1 MKKYLSFAV
10 FALLVAF
17 TSLGLSSCGSDD
29 DDVVNP
35 ITGNSMDNDHEYV
48 DLGLPSGLKWATC
61 NVGADSP
68 EAYGTY
74 FAWGETKAKSMYN
87 WSTYSWG
94 TDWDELT
101 KYCTYSSYGKK
112 AFTDTKTILELADDA
127 ARANWG
133 GYWRMPTAADFDELL
148 ANTNNEWVSNYNST
162 GVAGCRFTAANGNQI
177 FLPAAG
183 YRVGPSL
190 DGTGSYGYYWS
201 SSLNTDSP
209 GCAYYLYF
217 NSLGHVYVD
226 GSGSYRYG
234 GRYGGRTVRPVLP

>member
-1 MKKYLSFAV
+1 MTKYLSFAV

-35 ITGNSMDNDHEYV
+35 ITGSSMDNDHEYV

-74 FAWGETKAKSMYN
+74 FAWGETKVKSNYN
-87 WSTYSWG
+87 WRTYSWG
-94 TDWDELT
+94 TNWHELT
-101 KYCTYSSYGKK
+101 KYCTNSSYGKNG
-112 AFTDTKTILELADDA
+112 FTDTKTILELADDA

-148 ANTNNEWVSNYNST
+148 ANTNNEWVSNYDST
-162 GVAGCRFTAANGNQI
+162 GVAGRRFTAANGNQI

-183 YRVGPSL
+183 YRYGTSL
-190 DGTGSYGYYWS
+190 NSAGSGGYYWS
-201 SSLNTDSP
+201 SSLYTGSP
-209 GCAYYLYF
+209 NCAYGLYF
-217 NSLGHVYVD
+217 NSGLVYVD
-226 GSGSYRYG
+226 GNGRSVRYD
-234 GRYGGRTVRPVLP
+234 GRTVRPVRP